1 MSDQS
6 AKFTNDIRIIGDTI
20 TVQFFSLFYHHF
32 LSANNNYIEKY
43 HELMRILKRNGDRI
57 DGDSRGAIFDVA
69 GTVPLADIRNFLH
82 AAFTETPEMMLAED
96 ELLPLEEEF
105 FRERDPQFRRL
116 LLRENFPVKDVSLFR
131 RQLISFSRLTEPIL
145 TEMEKAG
152 RETEILLR
160 RRNYGQLFDVL
171 FRYCVS
177 WQNLIDVLK
186 NHARELYGIY
196 HSFFMQ
202 GLFDKYSRFYCDI
215 AAAEPQAA
223 DTFFGDFLKTEIMAY
238 DREFDRIADP
248 ENPEDRQTLRDV
260 CKRVEDFFKY
270 ENGRKFY

>member
-1 MSDQS
+1 
-6 AKFTNDIRIIGDTI
+6 
-20 TVQFFSLFYHHF
+20 
-32 LSANNNYIEKY
+32 
-43 HELMRILKRNGDRI
+43 
-57 DGDSRGAIFDVA
+57 
-69 GTVPLADIRNFLH
+69 
-82 AAFTETPEMMLAED
+82 
-96 ELLPLEEEF
+96 
-105 FRERDPQFRRL
+105 
-116 LLRENFPVKDVSLFR
+116 
-131 RQLISFSRLTEPIL
+131 
-145 TEMEKAG
+145 MEKAG
-152 RETEILLR
+152 REMEILLR
-160 RRNYGQLFDVL
+160 RRNGQLFDVL

-260 CKRVEDFFKY
+260 CKRVEDFFNY
-270 ENGRKFY
+270 ENGSKFY